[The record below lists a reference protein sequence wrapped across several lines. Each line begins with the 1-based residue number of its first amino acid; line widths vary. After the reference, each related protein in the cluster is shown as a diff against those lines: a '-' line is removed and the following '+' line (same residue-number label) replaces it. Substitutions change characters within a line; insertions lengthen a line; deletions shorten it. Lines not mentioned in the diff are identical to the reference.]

1 MIQNVNKYHIYE
13 ILSAD
18 GNTIKTS
25 SREYSWEQMCDR
37 FAIDEKG
44 NHLVK
49 GFQRHILKEDE

>member
-1 MIQNVNKYHIYE
+1 MHDVQ
-13 ILSAD
+13 LDWD
-18 GNTIKTS
+18 GNTVATS
-25 SREYSWEQMCDR
+25 SKEYSVEQMHDR